1 MNSNNDND
9 VNDNTNIND
18 DDLRNGM
25 TRTDV
30 PTCG

>member
-1 MNSNNDND
+1 MNNNHVND
-9 VNDNTNIND
+9 VNDNTDID
-18 DDLRNGM
+18 DGDLRNGM